1 MTTTKDYENWTQV
14 KISGH
19 GKDIE
24 MNRWV
29 YENLDGLWIMFSD
42 GVWLF
47 EYPND
52 ATAFALKWS

>member
-1 MTTTKDYENWTQV
+1 
-14 KISGH
+14 
-19 GKDIE
+19 

-29 YENLDGLWIMFSD
+29 YENLDGLWIMRSG